1 MKSPIKFGTDGW
13 RAIIA
18 DTFTF
23 ENVRHAAQATAEYFK
38 SVEGPERAVFVG
50 FDVRYQ
56 SQAFAKATAEVM
68 AANGFRVVVLDR
80 PYPTPYVSFEVRRRK
95 FVGGIMITASH
106 NPPSFNG
113 FKVKAHFGGSATP
126 AITAKIEAAVAAL
139 YERRSF
145 VDSGT
150 GGHGSPLQIETT
162 SPEHYY
168 FDHLKSLV
176 DWNLIAK
183 SNLKIVVDSM
193 HGCGGYILEE
203 FLRET
208 SCTVQTI
215 RGNPDPLFGGV
226 HPEPMMPQ
234 LEPLGRA
241 VRESGSRV
249 GLATDGD
256 ADRLGIVD
264 ENGQYINTLQTL
276 ALLLLHVYR
285 NKGWRGAVART
296 YSQSL
301 LIPRIAQKLGLPL
314 YECPIGFKNIGELML
329 ENEIL
334 IGGEESGGIGLS
346 RHLPERDGIFINLL
360 FLDLL
365 AASGKTCTELI
376 HDMWREFGEFHYD
389 RRDLH
394 VPIQTGQAVV
404 EKWRTAPPSTLAGRR
419 VQSVGNL
426 DGSKVFLEQDSWI
439 LFRQSGTEPLL
450 RVYCEAPTA
459 LAVSEIMAAG
469 LKFVEQFGSGGVH

>member
-1 MKSPIKFGTDGW
+1 
-13 RAIIA
+13 
-18 DTFTF
+18 
-23 ENVRHAAQATAEYFK
+23 
-38 SVEGPERAVFVG
+38 
-50 FDVRYQ
+50 
-56 SQAFAKATAEVM
+56 
-68 AANGFRVVVLDR
+68 
-80 PYPTPYVSFEVRRRK
+80 
-95 FVGGIMITASH
+95 
-106 NPPSFNG
+106 
-113 FKVKAHFGGSATP
+113 
-126 AITAKIEAAVAAL
+126 
-139 YERRSF
+139 
-145 VDSGT
+145 
-150 GGHGSPLQIETT
+150 
-162 SPEHYY
+162 
-168 FDHLKSLV
+168 
-176 DWNLIAK
+176 
-183 SNLKIVVDSM
+183 
-193 HGCGGYILEE
+193 
-203 FLRET
+203 
-208 SCTVQTI
+208 
-215 RGNPDPLFGGV
+215 
-226 HPEPMMPQ
+226 MPQ

-241 VRESGSRV
+241 VRESGSHV

-276 ALLLLHVYR
+276 SLLLLHIYR

-365 AASGKTCTELI
+365 AASGKTCTELM

-404 EKWRTAPPSTLAGRR
+404 EKWRTAPPRTLAGRR
-419 VQSVGNL
+419 VQSIGQL

-469 LKFVEQFGSGGVH
+469 LKFVEQFGSDGVH